1 MERLD
6 KSFPYKKFRKTQN
19 EFMRAQS
26 SLLLQLRTGHIP
38 LNAHLFRLKCIDTD
52 KCQACNDRQGEIPAK
67 ETITHYLFECPAYS
81 NERHDLDRALGR
93 HSRDLES
100 IMASKKRTRELL
112 RFVGRTKRLKKPF

>member
-1 MERLD
+1 MATTEKQAYTSEINAMWLEQWQSSPRRPRMERLD

-19 EFMRAQS
+19 EFTRAKS

-67 ETITHYLFECPAYS
+67 ETITQYLFECQ
-81 NERHDLDRALGR
+81 
-93 HSRDLES
+93 
-100 IMASKKRTRELL
+100 
-112 RFVGRTKRLKKPF
+112 